1 MASRKLT
8 SHRLY
13 PVQVSPSYAQPNIIP
28 SPSFHLHMPSQ
39 GTYPAPCFILIL
51 PAEDYSQFKLFV
63 RAVTLTVHLH
73 FIPDVDIH
81 LHHLHVHSTRPLPGR
96 DVPLVHRHPT
106 VLRVTRLL
114 LPPTRGPLDEGQ
126 ESEACTSPG
135 QYFASL
141 IIN

>member
-8 SHRLY
+8 RHRPY
-13 PVQVSPSYAQPNIIP
+13 PVQVHP
-28 SPSFHLHMPSQ
+28 HMPSQ
-39 GTYPAPCFILIL
+39 TSYLVQCFTLIL

-81 LHHLHVHSTRPLPGR
+81 LRHLHVHSTWPLPRR
-96 DVPLVHRHPT
+96 DVPLVHRHPS

-114 LPPTRGPLDEGQ
+114 LPPTRSPLDEGR
-126 ESEACTSPG
+126 ESEACTSPASRTVFCLFDNKLV
-135 QYFASL
+135 YFDL
-141 IIN
+141 

>member
-8 SHRLY
+8 RHRLY
-13 PVQVSPSYAQPNIIP
+13 PVQVHPHMPSQTSYLVQVFTFICPAKERTQLHVSSSYTQPKTIP
-28 SPSFHLHMPSQ
+28 SPS
-39 GTYPAPCFILIL
+39 C
-51 PAEDYSQFKLFV
+51 FV

-81 LHHLHVHSTRPLPGR
+81 LHHLHVHSTRPLPRR